1 MGVNIGSYVHIG
13 KNSIISQSCVIK
25 DCCYILPGSVIM
37 PDTVIPPFSVVS
49 GYPAKKV
56 AEWPPSAM
64 HLMIDATISYYE
76 NYLPNE
82 NKK

>member
-1 MGVNIGSYVHIG
+1 M
-13 KNSIISQSCVIK
+13 Q
-25 DCCYILPGSVIM
+25 
-37 PDTVIPPFSVVS
+37 DTVIPPFSVVG

-64 HLMIDATISYYE
+64 QLMIDATTNYYD

-82 NKK
+82 NNKK